1 MIKNLNDNLKKIQSN
16 LEIIFNLLK
25 IPFLQKIDTINPI
38 TEEILNPHKSKILNN
53 LKEVLIIFKEIQSD
67 KLVQI
72 TDFKAFSE
80 KMIPIIEDIKVKIEK
95 SQSNEYNNLYIIIK
109 LYWFI
114 EYFIKHELELKNN
127 EFFNEGCHYKWII
140 DDICL
145 DFLINLDN
153 NPNSSI
159 NVLTEIDDKRRG
171 TIRNTKLI
179 EIKDKSVG
187 LTSLGKIL
195 CDIAKIGDIY
205 CYYLDEFDEILEESE
220 E

>member
-1 MIKNLNDNLKKIQSN
+1 MIKKLNDNLKKIQSK

-95 SQSNEYNNLYIIIK
+95 SQSNEYNNLYIMIK

-145 DFLINLDN
+145 DFLINLEN

-159 NVLTEIDDKRRG
+159 NVLAEIDDKRRG

-179 EIKDKSVG
+179 EIKDKTVG
-187 LTSLGKIL
+187 LTSLGQIL